1 MDESTSNDTSDTDN
15 ESDLIIEFEYLLLCK
30 DLTSIFQK

>member
-1 MDESTSNDTSDTDN
+1 MDESTSNDTSDIDN
-15 ESDLIIEFEYLLLCK
+15 ESDLIIEFEYLLLCR